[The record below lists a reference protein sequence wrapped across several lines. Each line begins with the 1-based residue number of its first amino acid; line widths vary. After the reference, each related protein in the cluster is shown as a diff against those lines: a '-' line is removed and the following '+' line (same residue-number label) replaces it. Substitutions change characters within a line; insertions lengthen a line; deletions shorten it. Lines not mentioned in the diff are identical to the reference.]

1 MVAPITEALRTESHE
16 RVRNTLNAIFETLV
30 EEFGMEPDEVGSL
43 LLDVG
48 SAVAGI
54 EGDVYLDVVMR
65 KIEQRLGRSLIQDRH
80 SPPSITP
87 RRHSPRKPD

>member
-1 MVAPITEALRTESHE
+1 MVAPIEEALRTNRHE

-48 SAVAGI
+48 QAVAGE
-54 EGDVYLDVVMR
+54 EGDVYLNVVMR
-65 KIEQRLGRSLIQDRH
+65 EIEQRLGRSLI
-80 SPPSITP
+80 
-87 RRHSPRKPD
+87 

>member
-1 MVAPITEALRTESHE
+1 MVVPITEALGTNKHE

-48 SAVAGI
+48 QAVAGE
-54 EGDVYLDVVMR
+54 EGDVYLNVVVR
-65 KIEQRLGRSLIQDRH
+65 EIEQRLGRSLI
-80 SPPSITP
+80 
-87 RRHSPRKPD
+87 

>member
-1 MVAPITEALRTESHE
+1 MVAPITEALGTNRHE

-48 SAVAGI
+48 QAVAGE
-54 EGDVYLDVVMR
+54 EGDVYLNVVMR
-65 KIEQRLGRSLIQDRH
+65 EIEQRLGRSLI
-80 SPPSITP
+80 
-87 RRHSPRKPD
+87 

>member
-1 MVAPITEALRTESHE
+1 MVAPITEALGTDRHE

-48 SAVAGI
+48 QAVAGE
-54 EGDVYLDVVMR
+54 EGDVYLNVVMR
-65 KIEQRLGRSLIQDRH
+65 EIEQRLGRSLI
-80 SPPSITP
+80 
-87 RRHSPRKPD
+87 

>member
-1 MVAPITEALRTESHE
+1 MVVPITEALGTDRHE

-48 SAVAGI
+48 QALAGE
-54 EGDVYLDVVMR
+54 EGDVYLKVVMR
-65 KIEQRLGRSLIQDRH
+65 EIEQRLGRSLL
-80 SPPSITP
+80 
-87 RRHSPRKPD
+87 

>member
-1 MVAPITEALRTESHE
+1 MVAPITEALGTNKHE

-48 SAVAGI
+48 QAVAGE
-54 EGDVYLDVVMR
+54 EGDVYLKVVMR
-65 KIEQRLGRSLIQDRH
+65 EIEQRLGRSLI
-80 SPPSITP
+80 
-87 RRHSPRKPD
+87 

>member
-1 MVAPITEALRTESHE
+1 MVAPITEALGTNKHG

-48 SAVAGI
+48 QAVAGE
-54 EGDVYLDVVMR
+54 EGDVYLNVVMR
-65 KIEQRLGRSLIQDRH
+65 EIEQRLGRSLI
-80 SPPSITP
+80 
-87 RRHSPRKPD
+87 

>member
-1 MVAPITEALRTESHE
+1 MVAPITEALGTNKHE

-48 SAVAGI
+48 QAVAGE
-54 EGDVYLDVVMR
+54 EGDVYLNVVMR
-65 KIEQRLGRSLIQDRH
+65 EIEQRLGISLI
-80 SPPSITP
+80 
-87 RRHSPRKPD
+87 

>member
-1 MVAPITEALRTESHE
+1 MVAPITEALGTNKHE

-48 SAVAGI
+48 QAVAGE
-54 EGDVYLDVVMR
+54 EGDVYLNVVMR
-65 KIEQRLGRSLIQDRH
+65 EIEQRLGRSLI
-80 SPPSITP
+80 
-87 RRHSPRKPD
+87 

>member
-1 MVAPITEALRTESHE
+1 MVVPITEALGTDRHE

-48 SAVAGI
+48 QAVAGE
-54 EGDVYLDVVMR
+54 EGDVYLNVVMR
-65 KIEQRLGRSLIQDRH
+65 EIEQRLGRSLI
-80 SPPSITP
+80 
-87 RRHSPRKPD
+87 

>member
-1 MVAPITEALRTESHE
+1 MVAPITEALGTNRHE

-48 SAVAGI
+48 QALAGE
-54 EGDVYLDVVMR
+54 EGDVYLNVVMR
-65 KIEQRLGRSLIQDRH
+65 EIEQRLGRSLI
-80 SPPSITP
+80 
-87 RRHSPRKPD
+87 

>member
-1 MVAPITEALRTESHE
+1 MVAPIKEALGTDRHE

-48 SAVAGI
+48 QAVAGE
-54 EGDVYLDVVMR
+54 EGDVYLNVVMR
-65 KIEQRLGRSLIQDRH
+65 EIEQRLGRSLI
-80 SPPSITP
+80 
-87 RRHSPRKPD
+87 